1 MNSTASPALSR
12 AFSGAIGVSTSRAPR
27 LERREQALR
36 AEHAE
41 ALQRASAA
49 SRALE
54 QIKSARCGASCLR
67 DLARTV
73 ALLAM
78 IFGLPT
84 VMLLSAPY
92 LPKGNV
98 LFAGMLLIGLGW
110 LGASLALRR
119 IFIEPA

>member
-12 AFSGAIGVSTSRAPR
+12 AFSGAISVSTSRAPR

-54 QIKSARCGASCLR
+54 QIKSARFGASCLR
-67 DLARTV
+67 DLVRTV